1 VFDTVLIADRGD
13 TALLVV
19 RTCQRMG
26 IKAVSVHA
34 DADAKDPH
42 ATEADESVLLG
53 DLASYADEGAV
64 LEAARQTGAQAV
76 HPGAGPLGYSDSFA
90 QAVEDA
96 GLVWIGSGPDVLG
109 PEEVERQL
117 RAAAEEHDAATRGT
131 A

>member
-19 RTCQRMG
+19 RACQRLG

-53 DLASYADEGAV
+53 DLTSYADEVAV

-76 HPGAGPLGYSDSFA
+76 HPGAGPLAHSAAFA
-90 QAVEDA
+90 QAVEEA
-96 GLVWIGSGPDVLG
+96 GLSWIGPLG
-109 PEEVERQL
+109 QYDDAAVEQQL
-117 RAAAEEHDAATRGT
+117 QAAAEEHDVRRRGT

>member
-19 RTCQRMG
+19 RACQRLG

-34 DADAKDPH
+34 DTDAKDPH

-53 DLASYADEGAV
+53 DLTSYVDEVAV
-64 LEAARQTGAQAV
+64 LEAARQAGAQAV
-76 HPGAGPLGYSDSFA
+76 HPGDGPLAHSPSFA
-90 QAVEDA
+90 QAVEEA
-96 GLVWIGSGPDVLG
+96 GLSWIGPLSRQDDAA
-109 PEEVERQL
+109 VEQQL
-117 RAAAEEHDAATRGT
+117 RAAAEEHDVRRRGT

>member
-19 RTCQRMG
+19 RACQRLG

-53 DLASYADEGAV
+53 DLTSYADEVAV

-76 HPGAGPLGYSDSFA
+76 HPGAGPLARSDSFA
-90 QAVEDA
+90 RAVEEA
-96 GLVWIGSGPDVLG
+96 GLSWIGPLAKHDDAA
-109 PEEVERQL
+109 VEQQL
-117 RAAAEEHDAATRGT
+117 RTAAQEHDVRRRGT

>member
-1 VFDTVLIADRGD
+1 MFDTVLIADRGD

-19 RTCQRMG
+19 RACQRLG

-53 DLASYADEGAV
+53 DLSSYADDVAV
-64 LEAARQTGAQAV
+64 LEAARQAGAQAV
-76 HPGAGPLGYSDSFA
+76 HPGAGPLAHSDAFA
-90 QAVEDA
+90 QAVEEA
-96 GLVWIGSGPDVLG
+96 GLAWIGPLTHDD
-109 PEEVERQL
+109 EEAVQQQL
-117 RAAAEEHDAATRGT
+117 QAAAEEHDLRRRGT

>member
-1 VFDTVLIADRGD
+1 MFDTVLIADRGD

-19 RTCQRMG
+19 RACQRLG

-53 DLASYADEGAV
+53 DLTSYADEVAV

-76 HPGAGPLGYSDSFA
+76 HPGAGPLAHSASFA
-90 QAVEDA
+90 RAVEEA
-96 GLVWIGSGPDVLG
+96 GLSWIGPL
-109 PEEVERQL
+109 
-117 RAAAEEHDAATRGT
+117 AEHDAAAVEQQLRTAAQEHDVRRRGT

>member
-1 VFDTVLIADRGD
+1 MFDTVLIADRGD

-19 RTCQRMG
+19 RACQRLG

-53 DLASYADEGAV
+53 DLTSYADEVAV

-76 HPGAGPLGYSDSFA
+76 HPGAGPLARSDSFA
-90 QAVEDA
+90 QAVEGA
-96 GLVWIGSGPDVLG
+96 GLSWIGPLAGHDDAA
-109 PEEVERQL
+109 VEQQL
-117 RAAAEEHDAATRGT
+117 HAAAEEHDVRRKGT

>member
-1 VFDTVLIADRGD
+1 MFDTVLIADRGD

-19 RTCQRMG
+19 RACQRLG

-53 DLASYADEGAV
+53 DLTSYADEVAV

-76 HPGAGPLGYSDSFA
+76 HPGAGPLAHSASFA
-90 QAVEDA
+90 RAVEEA
-96 GLVWIGSGPDVLG
+96 GLSWIGPLAEHDDAA
-109 PEEVERQL
+109 VEQQL
-117 RAAAEEHDAATRGT
+117 RTAAQEHDVRRRGT